1 MIGLPVGW
9 RMLSSVE
16 QKLPDALNNM
26 TNSGREVGRNE
37 FVK

>member
-9 RMLSSVE
+9 RMLLSVE
-16 QKLPDALNNM
+16 QKLPHTLNDK
-26 TNSGREVGRNE
+26 SDSAHEFGRNE